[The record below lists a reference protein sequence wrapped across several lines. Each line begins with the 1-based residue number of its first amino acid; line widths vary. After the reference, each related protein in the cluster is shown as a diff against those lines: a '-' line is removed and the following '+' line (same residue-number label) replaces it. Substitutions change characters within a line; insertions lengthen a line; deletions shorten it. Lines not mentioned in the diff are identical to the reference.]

1 MTDRL
6 DAPWI
11 TAARPLCDILTK
23 AGHQAWF
30 VGGCVRNA
38 LIAEPVSDIDI
49 TTDAHPDR
57 VVALA
62 TAAGLRTVPTGIDH
76 GTVTVISDGIPY
88 EVTTLRR
95 DVDTDG
101 RRATVA
107 FADTIAQDAARRDFT
122 MNALYAEP
130 DGTLADPLGGVA
142 DLRARRVRFIG
153 DPATRIA
160 EDYLRI
166 LRFFR
171 FHALYGDPAGGI
183 DAEGLAACAD
193 GLDGIGRLSAE
204 RIGAEMAK
212 LLAAPDPAP
221 AMAAMRSCGALL
233 RVLPGAGTGML
244 PVLVHVE
251 QAAGLVP
258 DWRRRLAAL
267 GGQDVA
273 DRLRLSNADARHLDL
288 LREGLGTLTPP
299 AELGYRH
306 DTDVATDILALRA
319 AAFERELDP
328 ADVAAARDG
337 ADRTFPLAAADL
349 MPALEGPALGAALR
363 RAEADWI
370 ASDFTLTRDDLLTPG
385 QGGDTRRGSE

>member
-1 MTDRL
+1 
-6 DAPWI
+6 
-11 TAARPLCDILTK
+11 
-23 AGHQAWF
+23 
-30 VGGCVRNA
+30 
-38 LIAEPVSDIDI
+38 
-49 TTDAHPDR
+49 
-57 VVALA
+57 
-62 TAAGLRTVPTGIDH
+62 
-76 GTVTVISDGIPY
+76 
-88 EVTTLRR
+88 
-95 DVDTDG
+95 
-101 RRATVA
+101 
-107 FADTIAQDAARRDFT
+107 
-122 MNALYAEP
+122 
-130 DGTLADPLGGVA
+130 
-142 DLRARRVRFIG
+142 
-153 DPATRIA
+153 
-160 EDYLRI
+160 
-166 LRFFR
+166 
-171 FHALYGDPAGGI
+171 
-183 DAEGLAACAD
+183 
-193 GLDGIGRLSAE
+193 
-204 RIGAEMAK
+204 
-212 LLAAPDPAP
+212 
-221 AMAAMRSCGALL
+221 MRSCGALL

-337 ADRTFPLAAADL
+337 ADRIFPLAAADL